1 MSLPFIDNSE
11 KLLKGMWT
19 HIQNFL
25 SSNVLSKLDEILNLL
40 REIKAL
46 MSVSELQ
53 KRVEAL
59 EAINSHPP
67 VGNKY
72 LVHGHKHEG
81 KTDAKDGKH
90 K

>member
-1 MSLPFIDNSE
+1 MAFLGDTKSVVDGIVH
-11 KLLKGMWT
+11 
-19 HIQNFL
+19 HIQRFFN
-25 SSNVLSKLDEILNLL
+25 SNVLAKLDEILNLL

-67 VGNKY
+67 VGNRY

>member
-1 MSLPFIDNSE
+1 MAFLGDTKSLVDGIVR
-11 KLLKGMWT
+11 
-19 HIQNFL
+19 HIQHFFN
-25 SSNVLSKLDEILNLL
+25 SNVLSKLDEILNLL

-67 VGNKY
+67 LDHNHYRVREHGPEHGPQNKS
-72 LVHGHKHEG
+72 
-81 KTDAKDGKH
+81 
-90 K
+90 